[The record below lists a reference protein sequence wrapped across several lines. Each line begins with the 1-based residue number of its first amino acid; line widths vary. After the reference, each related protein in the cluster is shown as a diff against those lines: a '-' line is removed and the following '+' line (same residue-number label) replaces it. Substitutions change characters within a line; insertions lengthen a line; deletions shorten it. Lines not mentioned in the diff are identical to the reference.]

1 MNEKNEKKT
10 PKNESVPATNP
21 SIQSEIPGPPVE
33 EIEVNQS
40 EKDLDLL
47 KNELQEPSV
56 ELTADFLPGAQKG
69 FKEDDLDNPA
79 NASEEIPEDENVEQ
93 TFPDETVFKYPVDG
107 REKTAYENIL
117 KANRETIKSL
127 RLQVQEKTALI
138 SALEAELEAKGTE
151 E

>member
-1 MNEKNEKKT
+1 M
-10 PKNESVPATNP
+10 
-21 SIQSEIPGPPVE
+21 
-33 EIEVNQS
+33 
-40 EKDLDLL
+40 DLL
-47 KNELQEPSV
+47 KNELEVTHS
-56 ELTADFLPGAQKG
+56 L
-69 FKEDDLDNPA
+69 DDIFQ
-79 NASEEIPEDENVEQ
+79 EEIPEDENVEQ

>member
-47 KNELQEPSV
+47 KNELEVTHS
-56 ELTADFLPGAQKG
+56 L
-69 FKEDDLDNPA
+69 DDIFQ
-79 NASEEIPEDENVEQ
+79 EEIPEDENVEQ